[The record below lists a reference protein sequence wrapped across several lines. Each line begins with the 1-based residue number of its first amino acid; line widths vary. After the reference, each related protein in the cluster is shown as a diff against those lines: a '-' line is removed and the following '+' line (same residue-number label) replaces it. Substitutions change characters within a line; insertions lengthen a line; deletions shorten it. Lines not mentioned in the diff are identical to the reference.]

1 MVASGKFKG
10 SLSAKEAS
18 LAMKKG
24 LKKALPQAEIIL
36 CPLADGGEGTVQ
48 TLIQATK
55 GKILEKQVTGPLGEP
70 VQAYFGLLGSG
81 ASAINQQQTTAVIE
95 MAAASGLHLVPSEKR
110 DPMLATSY
118 GTGELIKEALDCG
131 AREIFIGVGDSAT
144 TDGGL
149 GLAQALGAEFF
160 GKLGELLGRGG
171 KELKKLQ
178 RIDLS
183 GLDPR
188 IKKAKFLI
196 LSDVDNPLFGP
207 QGAAYVY
214 APQKGATEEEVTE
227 LDAGLRN
234 LARVI
239 KKDLGMDI
247 ADFPGAGAAGG
258 LGAGLKAFLKA
269 KITPGAD
276 FIIKATRLEQKLKG
290 ADLVI
295 TGEGKIDAQTSRGKT
310 PMAVAKL
317 AKERNIPL
325 FAVGGQVSKDA
336 AVLKTQGVTEFF
348 SLTDLSGSVKES
360 REKAAFFLEK
370 TAELAGARMLKD
382 NS

>member
-1 MVASGKFKG
+1 
-10 SLSAKEAS
+10 
-18 LAMKKG
+18 MKKG

-36 CPLADGGEGTVQ
+36 CSLADGGQGTVEA
-48 TLIQATK
+48 LVRATK
-55 GKILEKQVTGPLGEP
+55 GKLIKKQVTGPLGEP
-70 VQAYFGLLGSG
+70 VQAFFGILGLG
-81 ASAINQQQTTAVIE
+81 RGTKDERPRAVVIE
-95 MAAASGLHLVPSEKR
+95 MAAASGLHLVPREKR

-276 FIIKATRLEQKLKG
+276 FIIKVTRLERKLKG

>member
-1 MVASGKFKG
+1 
-10 SLSAKEAS
+10 
-18 LAMKKG
+18 MKKG

-36 CPLADGGEGTVQ
+36 CSLADGGQGTVEA
-48 TLIQATK
+48 LVRATK
-55 GKILEKQVTGPLGEP
+55 GKLIKKQVTGPLGEP

-95 MAAASGLHLVPSEKR
+95 MAAASGLHLVPREKR

-276 FIIKATRLEQKLKG
+276 FIIKVTRLERKLKG

-336 AVLKTQGVTEFF
+336 AILKTQGVTEFF
-348 SLTDLSGSVKES
+348 SLTELSGSVKES

-370 TAELAGARMLKD
+370 TAELAGTKLLQK
-382 NS
+382 NSFKNGSGSENR